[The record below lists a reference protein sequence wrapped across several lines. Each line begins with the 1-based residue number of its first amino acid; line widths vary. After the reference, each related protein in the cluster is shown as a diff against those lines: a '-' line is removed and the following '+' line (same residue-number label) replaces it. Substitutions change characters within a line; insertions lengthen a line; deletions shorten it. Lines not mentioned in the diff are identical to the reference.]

1 MSNELATDW
10 SLTWVIYTEHSL
22 AQNHPSISYHIKI
35 DNPLWECLPG
45 AAPRV
50 PPRVLLRIRPQT
62 STVGMGLRSHRAMN
76 GAGLSLGPAGM
87 EGPCVRMGTAAV
99 EGWEQCG
106 EYPLT
111 RSMGWM
117 EAQSALTPKP
127 NTAPG

>member
-50 PPRVLLRIRPQT
+50 PPWVLLCVRPQT
-62 STVGMGLRSHRAMN
+62 SIVGMELWSHRDVN
-76 GAGLSLGPAGM
+76 GAGLPLGPAGM
-87 EGPCVRMGTAAV
+87 ERPCVQMGTAAV
-99 EGWEQCG
+99 EGWEQCN
-106 EYPLT
+106 EYPLR
-111 RSMGWM
+111 RSMR
-117 EAQSALTPKP
+117 
-127 NTAPG
+127 